1 MGLNYF
7 TINGTSSLDFGI
19 VIARAGVFSSPA
31 RAYEEVFIPG
41 KNGAVLF
48 DEGRYENGVIE
59 YECALLNDGAN
70 LDDFRAWISSH
81 RGYVRLEDT
90 YHLNEYR
97 MAAFSGGLPVE
108 TEQGSR
114 VGRFTVTFT
123 AKPQRWLKTGE
134 IPQTCTGRL
143 SLVNPTYYPAKPL
156 IRVTGYGSLVVGNT
170 TITVATNA
178 LSYIDLDCELCD
190 AFCGAINANRYI
202 TLSGT
207 DYPVLP
213 GNATTG
219 ITRAS
224 TMTSVQVWPRW
235 WTL

>member
-19 VIARAGVFSSPA
+19 VIARADVFSSPA
-31 RAYEEVFIPG
+31 RAYEEVYVPG

-48 DEGRYENGVIE
+48 DEGRYENGLIE

-70 LDDFRAWISSH
+70 LDDFRGWLSSL

-90 YHLNEYR
+90 YHPLEYR
-97 MAAFSGGLPVE
+97 MAACTGGIPVQ
-108 TEQGSR
+108 TELSTK

-134 IPQTCTGRL
+134 IPQACNG
-143 SLVNPTYYPAKPL
+143 SLLLTNPTFYPAKPL
-156 IRVTGYGSLVVGNT
+156 IRVVGSGALVVGST
-170 TITVATNA
+170 TITVASNA

-190 AFCGAINANRYI
+190 ASCGATNANRFI

-213 GNATTG
+213 GNTTTG
-219 ITRAS
+219 ITKAN
-224 TMTSVQVWPRW
+224 TMTSVQIWPRW